1 MPNYS
6 GEMRTAPSSLNTA
19 RVAVISLIACA
30 PVCMVVT
37 PAEAQDTTRVPAAT
51 AATRDLRVFLDCSGD
66 CDDEY
71 LQTETP
77 WIAFV
82 RDRTDADVHLLI
94 TTLDTGAG
102 GEEFTINFVGLASFA
117 GRNDTLRFVSHSTDT
132 SDERRRGLTRTIQLG
147 LGPFVARTAAGPRLR
162 MMLDDAGTGRA
173 RVTPAT
179 DPWKSWVFEIEGS
192 GSMSDEQRQSELE
205 WGGSLEA
212 RRVTSAWKFGAVL
225 DAFFDESRFVID
237 EDDGTSRTIKTLRE
251 NYRGGL
257 VAVKSHGAHWGTGF
271 QMSVGA
277 STFENTKFA
286 MRAAPAVEYSFFP
299 YDEFTRRQ
307 LTLQYSVGVSS
318 FRYREVTVFGRLDET
333 RPTHALVLGYD
344 VNQPWGDAEL
354 TVETSRYM
362 DNGSQWRLEADGEM
376 EVRIVRGLSFE
387 IGGGASLI
395 RDQLAIPARGATPEE
410 ILLELRDLQ
419 TNYRYDARIGLSY
432 SFGSIFSSVVNP
444 RFGTGPGSILR

>member
-6 GEMRTAPSSLNTA
+6 GVMRSGRTSLGLG
-19 RVAVISLIACA
+19 RVVAMWIIAGTLGVA
-30 PVCMVVT
+30 LVS
-37 PAEAQDTTRVPAAT
+37 ALGAQDTTGGAPAAQ
-51 AATRDLRVFLDCSGD
+51 RNLRVFLDCSGD

-102 GEEFTINFVGLASFA
+102 GEEFTINFVGRGSFA

-132 SDERRRGLTRTIQLG
+132 FDEERRGLTRTIQLG
-147 LGPFVARTAAGPRLR
+147 LGPFVARTPAGTHLR
-162 MMLDDAGTGRA
+162 MTLEGGASMRP

-179 DPWKSWVFEIEGS
+179 DPWRTWVFELDGF
-192 GSMSDEQRQSELE
+192 GSMSEEQRQSTIE
-205 WGGSLEA
+205 WGGTFEA
-212 RRVTSAWKFGAVL
+212 RRITSAWKFGAIAH
-225 DAFFDESRFVID
+225 AFFDESRFVVE
-237 EDDGTSRTIKTLRE
+237 EDDSTSRTIETLRE
-251 NYRGGL
+251 DYTGGL
-257 VAVKSHGAHWGTGF
+257 VAVKSHGGHWGSGI
-271 QMSVGA
+271 QLRVGA

-286 MRAAPAVEYSFFP
+286 IRAATAIEYSVFP

-307 LTLQYSVGVSS
+307 LTLQYSAGVSS
-318 FRYREVTVFGRLDET
+318 FRYKELTIFGRMHET
-333 RPTHALVLGYD
+333 RPTHALLVGYD
-344 VNQPWGDAEL
+344 VNQPWGDADL
-354 TVETSRYM
+354 TIETSRYM
-362 DNGSQWRLEADGEM
+362 DNSSQWRLHADGEL

-419 TNYRYDARIGLSY
+419 TDYRYDARIGLSY
-432 SFGSIFSSVVNP
+432 QFGSIFSSVVNP
-444 RFGTGPGSILR
+444 RFGTGPGQILR

>member
-1 MPNYS
+1 M
-6 GEMRTAPSSLNTA
+6 
-19 RVAVISLIACA
+19 VAGAFVAWMA
-30 PVCMVVT
+30 
-37 PAEAQDTTRVPAAT
+37 AAAGAQDTTRAAPQPGPT
-51 AATRDLRVFLDCSGD
+51 GRDLRVFLDCSGD

-82 RDRTDADVHLLI
+82 RDRTDADVHVLI

-102 GEEFTINFVGLASFA
+102 GEEYTINLVGLRAFA

-132 SDERRRGLTRTIQLG
+132 FDEERRGLTRTIQLG
-147 LGPFVARTAAGPRLR
+147 LGPFVARTPAGPRLR
-162 MMLDDAGTGRA
+162 MALDDGSEGRP

-179 DPWKSWVFEIEGS
+179 DPWKSWVFEVDGFGS
-192 GSMSDEQRQSELE
+192 LSEEQRQSEFE

-212 RRVTSAWKFGAVL
+212 RRITPAWKFGAIA
-225 DAFFDESRFVID
+225 DAFFDESRFTID
-237 EDDGTSRTIKTLRE
+237 EDDGTSRTLTTLRE
-251 NYRGGL
+251 NYTGGL
-257 VAVKSHGAHWGTGF
+257 VVVKSHGAHWGTGF
-271 QMSVGA
+271 QLSVGA
-277 STFENTKFA
+277 STFENTRFA
-286 MRAAPAVEYSFFP
+286 LRAAPAVEYSFFP

-307 LTLQYSVGVSS
+307 LTLQYSVGASS
-318 FRYREVTVFGRLDET
+318 FRYREVTVFGRLRET

-344 VNQPWGDAEL
+344 VSQPWGDADL
-354 TVETSRYM
+354 TVETSRYI
-362 DNGSQWRLEADGEM
+362 DNGSQWRLQADGEL

-387 IGGGASLI
+387 IGAGASLI
-395 RDQLAIPARGATPEE
+395 RDQLALPARGATPEE

-419 TNYRYDARIGLSY
+419 TDYRYDARIGLNY

>member
-6 GEMRTAPSSLNTA
+6 GVMRTDPRFRIPALTV
-19 RVAVISLIACA
+19 VAGLIAGTLA
-30 PVCMVVT
+30 GPMVS
-37 PAEAQDTTRVPAAT
+37 PAGAQDTTRATT
-51 AATRDLRVFLDCSGD
+51 AAGRDLRVFLDCSRD

-77 WIAFV
+77 WVAFV

-102 GEEFTINFVGLASFA
+102 GEEFTINFVGLRSFG

-132 SDERRRGLTRTIQLG
+132 FDEERRGLTRMIQLG

-162 MMLDDAGTGRA
+162 MTLDDAVGA
-173 RVTPAT
+173 RPAVTSAA
-179 DPWKSWVFEIEGS
+179 DRWRSWVFEIDGF
-192 GSMSDEQRQSELE
+192 GSMSEEQRQSQLE

-212 RRVTSAWKFGAVL
+212 RRITSAWKVGASA
-225 DAFFDESRFVID
+225 DAFFDESRFVLD
-237 EDDGTSRTIKTLRE
+237 EDDGTSRTITTLRE
-251 NYRGGL
+251 NYTGGL
-257 VAVKSHGAHWGTGF
+257 VVVKGHGAHWGTGF

-286 MRAAPAVEYSFFP
+286 VRAAPAVEYSFFP
-299 YDEFTRRQ
+299 YDQFTRRQ

-318 FRYREVTVFGRLDET
+318 FGYREVTIFGRLRET
-333 RPTHALVLGYD
+333 RPTHTLLLGYD

-354 TVETSRYM
+354 TAETSRYM
-362 DNGSQWRLEADGEM
+362 DTGSQWRLRADGEL

-395 RDQLAIPARGATPEE
+395 RDQLSIPARGATPEE

-432 SFGSIFSSVVNP
+432 SFGSIFSAVVNP

>member
-1 MPNYS
+1 MGTVPGFVGETHACVS
-6 GEMRTAPSSLNTA
+6 GLLVVVVALAGAGPAAAQDTARATAPSALT
-19 RVAVISLIACA
+19 
-30 PVCMVVT
+30 M
-37 PAEAQDTTRVPAAT
+37 
-51 AATRDLRVFLDCSGD
+51 RDLRVFLDCSGD

-77 WIAFV
+77 WVAFV

-102 GEEFTINFVGLASFA
+102 GEEYTVNFVGV
-117 GRNDTLRFVSHSTDT
+117 GRFTGRSDTLRFVSHGSDT
-132 SDERRRGLTRTIQLG
+132 FDEERRGLARTIQLG
-147 LGPFVARTAAGPRLR
+147 LGPFVARTPAGSRLR
-162 MMLDDAGTGRA
+162 MTLDDAAGA
-173 RVTPAT
+173 PRVTRAS
-179 DPWKSWVFEIEGS
+179 DPWRSWVFEIDAF
-192 GSMSDEQRQSELE
+192 GSMSDEQRQSRLE
-205 WGGSLEA
+205 WGGTLEA
-212 RRVTSAWKFGAVL
+212 TRITSAWKFGAVV
-225 DAFFDESRFVID
+225 DAFFDESRFVLD
-237 EDDGTSRTIKTLRE
+237 DDGTSRTITTLRE
-251 NYRGGL
+251 NYSGGL
-257 VAVKSHGAHWGTGF
+257 VVVKSHGAHWGTGI
-271 QMSVGA
+271 QTSVGA

-307 LTLQYSVGVSS
+307 LTLQYSVGLSS
-318 FRYREVTVFGRLDET
+318 FRYREITIFGRLQET
-333 RPTHALVLGYD
+333 RPTHTLLLGYD
-344 VNQPWGDAEL
+344 VNQPWGEADL

-362 DNGSQWRLEADGEM
+362 DNASQWRLNADGEL

-419 TNYRYDARIGLSY
+419 TDYRYDARIGLSY

>member
-6 GEMRTAPSSLNTA
+6 GVMRTRPSFLHAARAVVRSLVAGALASTLVPTA
-19 RVAVISLIACA
+19 G
-30 PVCMVVT
+30 
-37 PAEAQDTTRVPAAT
+37 AQDTTRAAAPAA
-51 AATRDLRVFLDCSGD
+51 ARDLRVFLDCSGD

-77 WIAFV
+77 WVAFV

-102 GEEFTINFVGLASFA
+102 GEEYTINFVGLGSFA

-132 SDERRRGLTRTIQLG
+132 FDEQRRGLTRMIQLG
-147 LGPFVARTAAGPRLR
+147 LGPLVARTSAGPRLR
-162 MMLDDAGTGRA
+162 MTLEAGDGA
-173 RVTPAT
+173 PPVTPAT
-179 DPWKSWVFEIEGS
+179 DPWRSWVFEIDGF
-192 GSMSDEQRQSELE
+192 GSMSEEQRQSQLE

-212 RRVTSAWKFGAVL
+212 RRITPAWKFGASA

-237 EDDGTSRTIKTLRE
+237 EDDGTSRTITTLRE
-251 NYRGGL
+251 SYTGGV

-271 QMSVGA
+271 QVSVGA

-299 YDEFTRRQ
+299 YDDFTRRQ
-307 LTLQYSVGVSS
+307 LTLQYSVGVST
-318 FRYREVTVFGRLDET
+318 FRYRETTIFGRLQET
-333 RPTHALVLGYD
+333 RPTHTLLIGYD
-344 VNQPWGDAEL
+344 INQPWGDAEL
-354 TVETSRYM
+354 TAETSRYM
-362 DNGSQWRLEADGEM
+362 DNGSQWRLHADGDI

-387 IGGGASLI
+387 VGGGASLI

>member
-6 GEMRTAPSSLNTA
+6 GEMRIIPSSLNP
-19 RVAVISLIACA
+19 A
-30 PVCMVVT
+30 PTVVT
-37 PAEAQDTTRVPAAT
+37 MLLAGALASAVVASAQAQDSTRAAG
-51 AATRDLRVFLDCSGD
+51 ATPRHLRVFLDCSGD

-102 GEEFTINFVGLASFA
+102 GEEFTINFVGLGSFG
-117 GRNDTLRFVSHSTDT
+117 GRSDTLRFVSHSTDT
-132 SDERRRGLTRTIQLG
+132 SDEQRRGLTRTIQLG
-147 LGPFVARTAAGPRLR
+147 LGPFVARTPAGPRLR
-162 MMLDDAGTGRA
+162 MTLDDASATQPRI
-173 RVTPAT
+173 TPAT
-179 DPWKSWVFEIEGS
+179 DPWKSWVFEIDGF

-205 WGGSLEA
+205 WGGSVDA
-212 RRVTSAWKFGAVL
+212 RRITSAWKFGAVL

-237 EDDGTSRTIKTLRE
+237 EDDGTSRTITTLRE
-251 NYRGGL
+251 NYTGGL

-277 STFENTKFA
+277 STFENTEFA
-286 MRAAPAVEYSFFP
+286 IRAAPAVEYSFFP

-307 LTLQYSVGVSS
+307 LTLQYSAGVSS
-318 FRYREVTVFGRLDET
+318 FRYREVTIFGRLEET
-333 RPTHALVLGYD
+333 RPTHTLLLGYD
-344 VNQPWGDAEL
+344 VNQPWGDADL
-354 TVETSRYM
+354 TIETSRYM
-362 DNGSQWRLEADGEM
+362 DNGSQWQLHAEGEM